1 MLQSSSLDLFHRRK
15 AILRNGDV
23 NGIEALKPLWKC
35 WRALLTSIFNGLK
48 LW

>member
-23 NGIEALKPLWKC
+23 NGIEALKSLWKVP
-35 WRALLTSIFNGLK
+35 ASPLDIHI
-48 LW
+48 